1 MKLTLQHTLIVQV
14 HDDLKTR
21 ALAVNDDA
29 GEVVQH
35 VINNLPEAIGA
46 TLPTMTNMIKT
57 VHRAR
62 RAAGV
67 MVHRPPPNTRHG
79 WAFPEE
85 MVSFPDGSRFLLH
98 DSGENDRQR
107 FIIMGSDR
115 ALEVLGMALH
125 FFSDGMFRLVP
136 VFSQLYSIHVD
147 YVSHFHFYFFPSHMP
162 NNYLT

>member
-1 MKLTLQHTLIVQV
+1 MYLSLVHLTDHTNTLQV

-21 ALAVNDDA
+21 ALAANNDDA
-29 GEVVQH
+29 GEVVGH
-35 VINNLPEAIGA
+35 VIEELPEEIGA
-46 TLPTMTNMIKT
+46 TLPSLPNMKKT

-67 MVHRPPPNTRHG
+67 FVHRPPPDRRHG
-79 WAFPEE
+79 WEFPEE
-85 MVSFPDGSRFLLH
+85 MLSFPDGTRFLLY
-98 DSGENDRQR
+98 DSGVNDLQR

-147 YVSHFHFYFFPSHMP
+147 YVSHFH
-162 NNYLT
+162 